1 MGIKGLLIGSGE
13 LETEIKI
20 IFTLNFA
27 LFFYRIKRLSQL
39 MQEPQKF

>member
-27 LFFYRIKRLSQL
+27 LFSA
-39 MQEPQKF
+39 E